1 MDSRLKADMQ
11 YLQTDHA
18 IDDSLIESLL
28 ASPEQAR
35 AHLAFWK
42 RMMWGVNGGL
52 ICLLTACAIFSA
64 LCLMSGGPPIWA
76 GAFIISVGLAG
87 YMTLVLRRQREAFGA
102 LLRIAHRHNL
112 I

>member
-11 YLQTDHA
+11 RLQTDHA

-42 RMMWGVNGGL
+42 RMMWGVNGSL
-52 ICLLTACAIFSA
+52 ICLLTAGAMFPAIR
-64 LCLMSGGPPIWA
+64 LMSGGSPIWA
-76 GAFIISVGLAG
+76 GAFIFSIGLAG
-87 YMTLVLRRQREAFGA
+87 YMTLVLRRQREALGA
-102 LLRIAHRHNL
+102 ILQTAHHHNL

>member
-1 MDSRLKADMQ
+1 MESRLKADMQ
-11 YLQTDHA
+11 RLQTDHA

-64 LCLMSGGPPIWA
+64 LRLMSGGSPIWA
-76 GAFIISVGLAG
+76 GACIVSVGVAG
-87 YMTLVLRRQREAFGA
+87 YLTCVLRRQREALGA
-102 LLRIAHRHNL
+102 ILGTANRHNL